1 MKILRN
7 ILKDYRNIKDQFDA
21 VGREYF
27 DIYFKK
33 CEELLS
39 PSGILLCQIKDILHI
54 VRIVI
59 LFKDFKYL
67 AKNFNTKIEEIKAL
81 GFDDYL
87 LESRKCTFIFVK
99 QFL

>member
-39 PSGILLCQIKDILHI
+39 PSGIYYYVRSKIFYIL
-54 VRIVI
+54 
-59 LFKDFKYL
+59 
-67 AKNFNTKIEEIKAL
+67 
-81 GFDDYL
+81 
-87 LESRKCTFIFVK
+87 
-99 QFL
+99 

>member
-1 MKILRN
+1 
-7 ILKDYRNIKDQFDA
+7 
-21 VGREYF
+21 
-27 DIYFKK
+27 
-33 CEELLS
+33 
-39 PSGILLCQIKDILHI
+39 
-54 VRIVI
+54 VI